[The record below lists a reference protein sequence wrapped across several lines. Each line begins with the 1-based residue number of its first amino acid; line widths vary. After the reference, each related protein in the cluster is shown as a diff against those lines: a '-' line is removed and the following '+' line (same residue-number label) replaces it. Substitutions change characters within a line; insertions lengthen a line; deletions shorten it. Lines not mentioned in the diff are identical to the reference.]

1 MNRSFIKNF
10 PSSLAR
16 FIESLPCLPSSEGN
30 AEYPLGQASFSRCP
44 YDTFLFRSAAGTNV
58 MEDLWCL
65 TGHRQALWRSAK
77 HTSELQSLM
86 RISYAVLC
94 LKKQIAV
101 NIQTREHVCTTNHK
115 DNHKCPHIT
124 EKQKLTK

>member
-65 TGHRQALWRSAK
+65 TGHRQALWWNDPASNASLRRSEERRVGTACASTCRSRGAPY
-77 HTSELQSLM
+77 H
-86 RISYAVLC
+86 
-94 LKKQIAV
+94 
-101 NIQTREHVCTTNHK
+101 
-115 DNHKCPHIT
+115 
-124 EKQKLTK
+124 

>member
-10 PSSLAR
+10 PRSLAR
-16 FIESLPCLPSSEGN
+16 FIASLPCLPSSEGN

-65 TGHRQALWRSAK
+65 TGHRQALWWKDPASNASLRPTRGKSPPTPPDSHLRSEERSGGK
-77 HTSELQSLM
+77 EG
-86 RISYAVLC
+86 
-94 LKKQIAV
+94 
-101 NIQTREHVCTTNHK
+101 
-115 DNHKCPHIT
+115 
-124 EKQKLTK
+124 